1 MTYRQLVEKL
11 TLISPST

>member
-1 MTYRQLVEKL
+1 MTYRQLVEKM